1 MPDYKTP
8 GQLMEAL
15 LQERGWTQRTLSVV
29 LGKGETTINKLVS
42 GKQAVDAD
50 MALLLEETFGVPAER
65 FLELQKDFELAQA
78 RIVMRPDPGRATR
91 ALLYGDLPVAEM
103 IKRGW
108 ISAES
113 IRDTKNVEAGLMR
126 FFGVNRTEDIEILPH
141 AAKKTAVSSSPTP
154 SQLAWIHR
162 VRSIAGE
169 MIVSPYSPQ
178 LGNVAVDRLA
188 ALRRHP
194 EELRKVPRI
203 LGECGIRFVLVE
215 TLTSAKID
223 GACFWLNEH
232 SPVVGM
238 AMRHDRIDNFWFVL
252 RHELEH
258 VIQGHGKGFVAL
270 DAELEG
276 EKAGTGPGI
285 LEEERV
291 ANEAAADF
299 CVPRRMLDAFVA
311 RKAPFFSEKDL
322 LGFARTINVHP
333 GLVAGQLQHNTGRYD
348 RFRNHL
354 AKVRHIIA
362 PSAMVDGWGDVAPVN
377 L

>member
-1 MPDYKTP
+1 M
-8 GQLMEAL
+8 
-15 LQERGWTQRTLSVV
+15 
-29 LGKGETTINKLVS
+29 
-42 GKQAVDAD
+42 
-50 MALLLEETFGVPAER
+50 
-65 FLELQKDFELAQA
+65 
-78 RIVMRPDPGRATR
+78 
-91 ALLYGDLPVAEM
+91 
-103 IKRGW
+103 
-108 ISAES
+108 
-113 IRDTKNVEAGLMR
+113 
-126 FFGVNRTEDIEILPH
+126 
-141 AAKKTAVSSSPTP
+141 
-154 SQLAWIHR
+154 
-162 VRSIAGE
+162 RSIAGE

-299 CVPRRMLDAFVA
+299 CVPRQMLDAFVA